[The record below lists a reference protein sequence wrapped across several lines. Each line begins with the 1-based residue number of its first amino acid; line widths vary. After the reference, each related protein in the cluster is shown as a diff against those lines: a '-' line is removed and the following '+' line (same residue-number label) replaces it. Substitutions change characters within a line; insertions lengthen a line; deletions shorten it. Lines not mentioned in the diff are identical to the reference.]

1 MSAALVLPLVWA
13 TAAQDVFAN
22 MPVTPGLAYYR
33 QRTEGLLRRYMRL
46 SMEGGRAP
54 SLLGRE
60 LFRGNVT
67 HYRVEGF
74 DDVVIFVHDVERCLQ
89 KLDTTHRLLVFK
101 LAVEEYSQGDVVE
114 MLGVPMRTLRRR
126 YHEAIDA
133 MTEVLLGAGLL
144 ESSKS
149 CQEVENVIFPLNR

>member
-1 MSAALVLPLVWA
+1 MSALILPFLWA
-13 TAAQDVFAN
+13 TAGAEVIDN

-33 QRTEGLLRRYMRL
+33 ERTEGLLRRYMRL

-60 LFRGNVT
+60 LCRGNVS
-67 HYRVEGF
+67 HYRVKGF
-74 DDVVIFVHDVERCLQ
+74 DDVVIFVHDVERCLL
-89 KLDTTHRLLVFK
+89 KLDTSHRLLVYK

-133 MTEVLLGAGLL
+133 MTEVLLEAGML

-149 CQEVENVIFPLNR
+149 CQEVENVILPLSR